1 VFAFSEWQFLLGF
14 LAAFLIGVSKTGVPG
29 IGILVVPLL
38 ATAFGGRASVGTML
52 PMLIVGDIFA
62 VRWYRQH
69 TQWKRLVELIPWVL
83 VGMAIGAVVLW
94 RLGEMHTSRDLLEPI
109 IGSLVLVML
118 GIHLLRQRWGERLSP
133 HSPVGIASTGTAAG
147 FATTVSNAAGPI
159 MGIYL
164 TSLRLPK
171 EQFMGTSA
179 WYYFAVNLSKL
190 PVFIVLSLINPEQPI
205 ITVRSL
211 LFNVTA
217 IPVIVAGVYVGRWLL
232 PRIPQKLFDEVV
244 LILAAVAAARLII
257 G

>member
-1 VFAFSEWQFLLGF
+1 VFAYSEWQLLLGIV
-14 LAAFLIGVSKTGVPG
+14 AAFLIGVSKTGVPG

-38 ATAFGGRASVGTML
+38 ATAFGGRASVGAML

-62 VRWYRQH
+62 VRWYHQH
-69 TQWKRLVELIPWVL
+69 TQWKRLTELIPWVL
-83 VGMAIGAVVLW
+83 AGMALGAYVLW
-94 RLGEMHTSRDLLEPI
+94 RLGEMGHRRDLLEPM
-109 IGSLVLVML
+109 IGTLVLVML
-118 GIHLLRQRWGERLSP
+118 ALHLLRQRWGGQLAP
-133 HSPVGIASTGTAAG
+133 HSVLGIASTGTAAG

-179 WYYFAVNLSKL
+179 WYYLVVNLSKL
-190 PVFIVLSLINPEQPI
+190 PIFVALSLMNPAKPM

-211 LFNVTA
+211 LFNVA
-217 IPVIVAGVYVGRWLL
+217 VIPVIVAGVHVGRWLL
-232 PRIPQKLFDEVV
+232 PRIPQKLFDEIV
-244 LILAAVAAARLII
+244 LILAAVASVKLMV

>member
-1 VFAFSEWQFLLGF
+1 
-14 LAAFLIGVSKTGVPG
+14 
-29 IGILVVPLL
+29 
-38 ATAFGGRASVGTML
+38 
-52 PMLIVGDIFA
+52 
-62 VRWYRQH
+62 
-69 TQWKRLVELIPWVL
+69 
-83 VGMAIGAVVLW
+83 
-94 RLGEMHTSRDLLEPI
+94 
-109 IGSLVLVML
+109 
-118 GIHLLRQRWGERLSP
+118 
-133 HSPVGIASTGTAAG
+133 
-147 FATTVSNAAGPI
+147 